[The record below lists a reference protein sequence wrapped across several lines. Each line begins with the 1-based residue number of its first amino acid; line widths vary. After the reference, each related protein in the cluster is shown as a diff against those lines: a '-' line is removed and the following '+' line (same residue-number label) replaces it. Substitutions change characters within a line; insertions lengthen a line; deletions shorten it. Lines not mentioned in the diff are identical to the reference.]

1 MGVFTAAK
9 EADRYAFGV
18 GGNQNYI
25 EPDYIV
31 ASALRDVNTIVYNG
45 SRPWW
50 RAPGSPA
57 CTSAA
62 LPRAP

>member
-31 ASALRDVNTIVYNG
+31 AT
-45 SRPWW
+45 
-50 RAPGSPA
+50 SPCA
-57 CTSAA
+57 T
-62 LPRAP
+62 